1 MAKAG
6 VVRFTIAGLALLS
19 IGFVRAA
26 PPEDHPLVSRY
37 EGSEIH
43 DLKVAEFAEYKLVTG
58 KTAKGDPDGDK
69 LEGKVT
75 RIVYRNPKDRS
86 TLEIYANYEKA
97 LKAAGASIVYS
108 CALDTCG
115 ASFARSAWGRYNGLF
130 AAADGDPRYL
140 AAKLTKGGGTAY
152 VAVMVGR
159 RRTQLDVVE
168 IRGMQEG
175 LVAVNAAALGEGLDR
190 DGRVSVPGIY
200 FDTDKADVKPESK
213 PALDEIAR
221 LLGNR
226 PALKLYVVGHT
237 DMTGAFERNRTL
249 SEARARAVVKA
260 LVEGYGIAAARLE
273 GHGVGPLAPV
283 STNSSEA
290 GRGSNRRVEL
300 VGR

>member
-1 MAKAG
+1 MAKVG

-19 IGFVRAA
+19 IGLVRAA

-58 KTAKGDPDGDK
+58 KTAKGDPDGEK

-213 PALDEIAR
+213 PALDEIAK

-249 SEARARAVVKA
+249 SEARARSVVKA
-260 LVEGYGIAAARLE
+260 LVEGYGIVASRLE
-273 GHGVGPLAPV
+273 GYGVGPLAPAT
-283 STNSSEA
+283 TNASDA
-290 GRGSNRRVEL
+290 GRGRNRRVEI
-300 VGR
+300 VAR